1 MSAPKQMANTLNFQH
16 VSLLCMFFVIKRI
29 TAYCRNKENVVPLHR
44 ISKLPGD
51 GRYTVRLFLAF
62 AIAVLL
68 LDVIG
73 IFSYYYIRDLK
84 RQITD
89 FRIREVIR
97 QREEAM
103 RYQLLL
109 DQIKQQGAKTHIVDE
124 LQPLFCDKTESI
136 RQRYPQLTDLD
147 INVLLLIG
155 LGIDNNEILHLT
167 GMSKR
172 TYYKRRQLIAQR
184 IGTTAAQLD
193 PIAKELLYN
202 I

>member
-1 MSAPKQMANTLNFQH
+1 MEDILFD
-16 VSLLCMFFVIKRI
+16 
-29 TAYCRNKENVVPLHR
+29 Y
-44 ISKLPGD
+44 
-51 GRYTVRLFLAF
+51 FLAF

-73 IFSYYYIRDLK
+73 IFSFYYIRDLK

-124 LQPLFCDKTESI
+124 LQPLFGDKTESI
-136 RQRYPQLTDLD
+136 RQRYPQLTDID

-167 GMSKR
+167 DMSKR

-202 I
+202 K

>member
-1 MSAPKQMANTLNFQH
+1 MEDILFD
-16 VSLLCMFFVIKRI
+16 
-29 TAYCRNKENVVPLHR
+29 Y
-44 ISKLPGD
+44 
-51 GRYTVRLFLAF
+51 FLAF
-62 AIAVLL
+62 AITVLL

-109 DQIKQQGAKTHIVDE
+109 EQIKQQGAKTHIVDE
-124 LQPLFCDKTESI
+124 LQPLFGDKTESI

-147 INVLLLIG
+147 INVLILIG
-155 LGIDNNEILHLT
+155 LGIDNNEILRLT
-167 GMSKR
+167 DMSKR

-193 PIAKELLYN
+193 PIAQQLLN
-202 I
+202 

>member
-1 MSAPKQMANTLNFQH
+1 MEDILFD
-16 VSLLCMFFVIKRI
+16 
-29 TAYCRNKENVVPLHR
+29 Y
-44 ISKLPGD
+44 
-51 GRYTVRLFLAF
+51 FLAF

-109 DQIKQQGAKTHIVDE
+109 DQIKQQGSKTHIVTE
-124 LQPLFCDKTESI
+124 LQPLFGDKTESI

-167 GMSKR
+167 DMSKR

-193 PIAKELLYN
+193 PIAKELLN
-202 I
+202 SK

>member
-1 MSAPKQMANTLNFQH
+1 MDDIQFD
-16 VSLLCMFFVIKRI
+16 
-29 TAYCRNKENVVPLHR
+29 Y
-44 ISKLPGD
+44 
-51 GRYTVRLFLAF
+51 FLAF

-73 IFSYYYIRDLK
+73 ILIYYYIRDLK

-124 LQPLFCDKTESI
+124 LQPLFGDKTESI
-136 RQRYPQLTDLD
+136 RQQYPQLTDLD

-167 GMSKR
+167 DMSKR

-193 PIAKELLYN
+193 PIAKELLN
-202 I
+202 SK

>member
-1 MSAPKQMANTLNFQH
+1 MEDILFD
-16 VSLLCMFFVIKRI
+16 
-29 TAYCRNKENVVPLHR
+29 Y
-44 ISKLPGD
+44 
-51 GRYTVRLFLAF
+51 FLAF

-124 LQPLFCDKTESI
+124 LQPLFGDKTESI
-136 RQRYPQLTDLD
+136 RQRYPQLTDID

-167 GMSKR
+167 DMSKR

-193 PIAKELLYN
+193 PIAKELLN
-202 I
+202 NK

>member
-1 MSAPKQMANTLNFQH
+1 MEDIQFD
-16 VSLLCMFFVIKRI
+16 
-29 TAYCRNKENVVPLHR
+29 Y
-44 ISKLPGD
+44 
-51 GRYTVRLFLAF
+51 FLAF

-73 IFSYYYIRDLK
+73 VLIYYYIRDLK

-124 LQPLFCDKTESI
+124 LQPLFGDKTESI
-136 RQRYPQLTDLD
+136 RQQYPQLTDLD

-167 GMSKR
+167 DMSKR

-193 PIAKELLYN
+193 PIAKELLN
-202 I
+202 SK

>member
-1 MSAPKQMANTLNFQH
+1 MEDIQFD
-16 VSLLCMFFVIKRI
+16 
-29 TAYCRNKENVVPLHR
+29 Y
-44 ISKLPGD
+44 
-51 GRYTVRLFLAF
+51 FLAF

-73 IFSYYYIRDLK
+73 VLIYYYIRDLK

-109 DQIKQQGAKTHIVDE
+109 DQIKQQGAKTHIVTE
-124 LQPLFCDKTESI
+124 LQPLFGDKTESI
-136 RQRYPQLTDLD
+136 RQQYPQLTDLD

-167 GMSKR
+167 DMSKR

-193 PIAKELLYN
+193 PIAKELLN
-202 I
+202 SK

>member
-1 MSAPKQMANTLNFQH
+1 MEDILFD
-16 VSLLCMFFVIKRI
+16 
-29 TAYCRNKENVVPLHR
+29 Y
-44 ISKLPGD
+44 
-51 GRYTVRLFLAF
+51 FLAF

-109 DQIKQQGAKTHIVDE
+109 EQIRQQGAKTHIVDE
-124 LQPLFCDKTESI
+124 LQPLFGDKTESI

-167 GMSKR
+167 DMSKR

-184 IGTTAAQLD
+184 MNTTAAQLD
-193 PIAKELLYN
+193 QLAKQ
-202 I
+202 IFSPKI